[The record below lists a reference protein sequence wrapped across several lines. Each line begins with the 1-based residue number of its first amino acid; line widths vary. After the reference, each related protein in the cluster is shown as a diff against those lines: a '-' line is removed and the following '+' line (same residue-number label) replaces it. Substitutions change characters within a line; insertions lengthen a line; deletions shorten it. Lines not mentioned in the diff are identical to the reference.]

1 MAKMLSVI
9 DSRHVVGVLFGFG
22 LVSENNCGFLSYLR
36 FCHSGFFGVFS
47 DAAEIIFLALS
58 FTGLKM
64 GIQSFWCEP
73 WTVVKYGH
81 ELKFSFAVSSFISVL
96 VWLMAPLLLRFH
108 SFLPLG
114 GPAFYSGLT
123 WLWSNQVHK
132 EERKTFN
139 QLRDWFWPTG
149 RGHRSD
155 STRVQISLDGFS
167 AYGTPQTYG

>member
-1 MAKMLSVI
+1 MAKMLSVV

-73 WTVVKYGH
+73 
-81 ELKFSFAVSSFISVL
+81 
-96 VWLMAPLLLRFH
+96 
-108 SFLPLG
+108 
-114 GPAFYSGLT
+114 
-123 WLWSNQVHK
+123 
-132 EERKTFN
+132 
-139 QLRDWFWPTG
+139 
-149 RGHRSD
+149 
-155 STRVQISLDGFS
+155 
-167 AYGTPQTYG
+167 